1 MAVKTE
7 RLLSAIFTTE
17 VFLRD
22 FPSPEILRNA
32 MTFRSLYIG
41 SNVIIR
47 RTYVSVVTDWVDV
60 DDDEATPGDWFCST
74 FHTTTNTKIK
84 QSNVSRS
91 KVPGVE

>member
-1 MAVKTE
+1 V
-7 RLLSAIFTTE
+7 SA
-17 VFLRD
+17 
-22 FPSPEILRNA
+22 
-32 MTFRSLYIG
+32 
-41 SNVIIR
+41 
-47 RTYVSVVTDWVDV
+47 VTDWVDV